1 MSEYISMSAVD
12 KWLNFQLLCK
22 PEQSGKTFIMIQHI
36 IKDLSDPI
44 HGKEIIN
51 FILCD
56 NNLLL
61 TKQTSGRVTKDLS
74 KYIHQ
79 GEVYIELSS
88 HSRTNYHGV
97 ESVFSAILDPIINAR
112 NIICCTNGSRMED
125 IERLITL
132 INSSIFT
139 VGKFHF
145 NVWLDEADK
154 FIKFIDNTLCPIVN
168 SYTNVN
174 IKLITATPQS
184 LFQKYK
190 YMNVLPLE
198 NTTSDEYHG
207 WGDNSIRIIEKEGG
221 CQVFAEHILTKV
233 AHEEIQPGT
242 KWFIPGLNSKK
253 SHEDIK
259 DICLDKGMAVIC
271 VNSDGIVL
279 TLPVTLE
286 RVQYTKDDNFNSKIK
301 EIYTEKRLDRFACV
315 ITGYICIGRGITIMS
330 ENFMIDYA
338 ILSHYSNKNE
348 ASQLAGRVKGNI
360 KKFTCYNPEN
370 PPVIFTKEEFNSIAI
385 EWEQKSRAL
394 AQLAFEKEQN
404 GLPTVVN
411 KTEFGTCGT
420 DHEFICEPN
429 LFNNFDEV
437 KAFLI
442 SKESDMKTKTR
453 CSEESVIHERDGYF
467 ISSRKLKQGKTVSH
481 LTKEDRLTI
490 TKANEI
496 VASFGISSTKKG
508 NKYLILPVY
517 ETEDTPGNE
526 FKFQVRYIKFKPVV
540 KPTKSE
546 SKKVELIE
554 LVEEP

>member
-139 VGKFHF
+139 AGKFHF

-360 KKFTCYNPEN
+360 KKFTCYNPEK

-385 EWEQKSRAL
+385 EWEHKSRTL
-394 AQLAFEKEQN
+394 AQLAFQKKQN
-404 GLPTVVN
+404 GQLTVVN
-411 KTEFGTCGT
+411 KAEFKTGVINA
-420 DHEFICEPN
+420 E
-429 LFNNFDEV
+429 DETPDPKKNV
-437 KAFLI
+437 PIVLPMSLDLI
-442 SKESDMKTKTR
+442 NIIHGYKTSKKRMELQKILKEHLIAIDKQTLAERIDGFEVGQITR
-453 CSEESVIHERDGYF
+453 PLSEG
-467 ISSRKLKQGKTVSH
+467 SRKRNIDDPFLHAQNNKSYIVNV
-481 LTKEDRLTI
+481 KE
-490 TKANEI
+490 EI
-496 VASFGISSTKKG
+496 KDKDSWQAVFDDKG
-508 NKYLILPVY
+508 MRIIFMIYC
-517 ETEDTPGNE
+517 
-526 FKFQVRYIKFKPVV
+526 KP
-540 KPTKSE
+540 
-546 SKKVELIE
+546 
-554 LVEEP
+554 

>member
-1 MSEYISMSAVD
+1 MSAVD
-12 KWLNFQLLCK
+12 KWLKFQLLCK
-22 PEQSGKTFIMIQHI
+22 PEQSGKTFIMIEHI
-36 IKDLSDPI
+36 INDLSYPI
-44 HGKEIIN
+44 PGKEIIN

-61 TKQTSGRVTKDLS
+61 TKQTSGRLKIDL
-74 KYIHQ
+74 KKKLHEDKI
-79 GEVYIELSS
+79 YIELSS
-88 HSRTNYHGV
+88 HSRTKYHGV
-97 ESVFSAILDPIINAR
+97 DSVFSAILDPKVDAR

-132 INSSIFT
+132 INSTIFT
-139 VGKFHF
+139 TGKFHF
-145 NVWLDEADK
+145 NIWLDEADK
-154 FIKFIDNTLCPIVN
+154 FPKFIDNTLRPIVDLHP
-168 SYTNVN
+168 NVN
-174 IKLITATPQS
+174 VKLITATPQT

-198 NTTSDEYHG
+198 NTTSNEYHG
-207 WGDNSIRIIEKEGG
+207 WCDNSIRIIEKEGG

-233 AHEEIQPGT
+233 APKSIEPGT

-253 SHEDIK
+253 SHEEIK

-279 TLPVTLE
+279 TFPESLE
-286 RVQYTKDDNFNSKIK
+286 RVEYSKDDNFNSKIK
-301 EIYTEKRLDRFACV
+301 DIYSEKHLDQFACV

-360 KKFTCYNPEN
+360 KNFTCYNREK
-370 PPVIFTKEEFNSIAI
+370 PPVIFTKEEFNRIAI

-394 AQLAFEKEQN
+394 AILAFQKEQN

-429 LFNNFDEV
+429 LFNNFADV
-437 KAFLI
+437 KKFLQG
-442 SKESDMKTKTR
+442 KESDMRTKTR
-453 CSEESVIHERDGYF
+453 CTKESLIHERDGYF
-467 ISSRKLKQGKTVSH
+467 ISSRKLKQGKTVSD

-490 TKANEI
+490 AKANEI
-496 VASFGISSTKKG
+496 VSSFGISSTKKG

-526 FKFQVRYIKFKPVV
+526 VMFQVRYIKFKPAINSVV
-540 KPTKSE
+540 NPTKSE
-546 SKKVELIE
+546 AELVE